1 MAEKVYKFKDH
12 EKFKSLV
19 KTKYG
24 NLTKFARASDIPEN
38 AMSKYF
44 NDEHISI
51 YRKNADKICLTLKVD
66 IDKMFN
72 EEDREYRTK
81 HIVSENQMDK
91 TNIIVSEEIIMGLR
105 KNICDR
111 LLLLHSKCYVNEIS
125 AILDEL
131 IIEAS
136 YLGVNCKEVN
146 KEKFIVNA
154 ITKRRNK

>member
-1 MAEKVYKFKDH
+1 MAEKVYKFIDH

-19 KTKYG
+19 KTRFG
-24 NLTKFARASDIPEN
+24 NIDKFAKASGIPDN
-38 AMSKYF
+38 AVSKYF
-44 NDEHISI
+44 NDDNISI
-51 YRKNADKICLTLKVD
+51 FRKNADKICLTLKVKLED
-66 IDKMFN
+66 TFI
-72 EEDREYRTK
+72 EEDVKYRTRQV
-81 HIVSENQMDK
+81 ISDNQQDK
-91 TNIIVSEEIIMGLR
+91 SNIIVSEEIIVGLK

-146 KEKFIVNA
+146 KEKFIVSA
-154 ITKRRNK
+154 ITKRRSK